1 MSTPGRGDVT
11 PWEQRYRALTE
22 ALGDG
27 LVELDATL
35 RIVAVNQRFVDM
47 VGFGREELI
56 GTLPPHPYWPKE
68 SFETFEQGTVNA
80 LTADADEHP
89 LTLFHKDGSPLEVMV
104 WVSPLEGA
112 HGEPAGVLG
121 LVRDLTATK
130 RIEARY
136 RALVRRS
143 ADLIVVVDADAR
155 VTFVSPSVRTV
166 LGWEPIDLAA
176 EGGRAVTDVLEFVH
190 PDDVDAAADMVVRA
204 PETGDTSDRV
214 EVRARHADGSW
225 RWLEVVVTNLLAD
238 PAVSGF
244 VFNARDV
251 TERREMEQELRE
263 GEERFRQTLE
273 SMLDGVVVYS
283 AIRGEDGQIVDL
295 RTEHANQGVLRHS
308 GMPAAQQVGKTMKE
322 LFPLIAAEPERFEPF
337 VRVIETGVPTR
348 FDTEYR
354 DERTSGLFELQVQ
367 KLGDGCVLTLRE
379 VSEERRA
386 AAVRVQLERERLL
399 DQMRRADR
407 LESVGRLAAGV
418 AHDLANSLA
427 AIRNFAAAVANGLG
441 PDHPLTADV
450 DQVVAI
456 ATQAAALTDG
466 VLDLGG
472 PGRKDEEPIDPDV
485 LVDEVLE
492 VVQRSLDSVRLA
504 RSPER
509 TRRVVIAARHQLQQV
524 LVNLLL
530 NAADASEPGAT
541 VIVRVLDLGG
551 GLDDR
556 LGPRV
561 GIEVADTGT
570 GMSPEVA
577 ARAFDPFFTTKPPG
591 HGTGLGL
598 ATVHGIV
605 DALGGTVRID
615 SEPGRGTSVLVALPA
630 VERGAE
636 SATPGARGPA
646 ADRA

>member
-1 MSTPGRGDVT
+1 MSPPGRGDDT
-11 PWEQRYRALTE
+11 AWERRYRALTE
-22 ALGDG
+22 AVSDG
-27 LVELDATL
+27 LVELDASL
-35 RIVAVNQRFVDM
+35 RIVAVNQRFLDM
-47 VGFGREELI
+47 VGYTRDELI
-56 GTLPPHPYWPKE
+56 GTLPPHPYWPTE
-68 SFETFEQGTVNA
+68 SFESFEQGTASA
-80 LTADADEHP
+80 LTAAADEHP
-89 LTLFHKDGSPLEVMV
+89 LTLVHKDGTPLPVMV
-104 WVSPLEGA
+104 WVSPLKGPG
-112 HGEPAGVLG
+112 GEPAGVLG

-130 RIEARY
+130 RLEARY
-136 RALVRRS
+136 RALVQRS

-166 LGWEPIDLAA
+166 LGWDPVDLAA
-176 EGGRAVTDVLEFVH
+176 EGGRAVTDILEFVH
-190 PDDVDAAADMVVRA
+190 PDDLPAASALVGTA
-204 PETGDTSDRV
+204 PHTGDTSGRI

-238 PAVSGF
+238 PAVDGY

-251 TERREMEQELRE
+251 TDRRGMEHELRA
-263 GEERFRQTLE
+263 GEERFRSTIE

-283 AIRGEDGQIVDL
+283 AIRDANGQIVDL
-295 RTEHANQGVLRHS
+295 LTEHVNRAVVQHS
-308 GMPAAQQVGKTMKE
+308 GMPPEEQIGRTMKA
-322 LFPLIAAEPERFEPF
+322 LFPLTAVEPARFEPF
-337 VRVIETGVPTR
+337 VRVIETGEPVR
-348 FDTEYR
+348 FETEYR
-354 DERTSGLFELQVQ
+354 DDRTSGLFELQVQ
-367 KLGDGCVLTLRE
+367 KLGDGCVLTFRE

-456 ATQAAALTDG
+456 ATQAAALTEG

-472 PGRKDEEPIDPDV
+472 PGRKDEEPVEPDV

-492 VVQRSLDSVRLA
+492 VVQRSLDSVRLE
-504 RSPER
+504 RGPER
-509 TRRVVIAARHQLQQV
+509 TRRVVIAARHQLEQV

-530 NAADASEPGAT
+530 NAVDASEPEAT
-541 VIVRVLDLGG
+541 VTVRVLDLGG

-561 GIEVADTGT
+561 GLEVTDTGA
-570 GMSPEVA
+570 GMTPEVA
-577 ARAFDPFFTTKPPG
+577 ARAFDPFFTTKPVG
-591 HGTGLGL
+591 QGTGLGL

-605 DALGGTVRID
+605 DALGGTVRIE
-615 SEPGRGTSVLVALPA
+615 SEPGRGTSVLVVLPA

-636 SATPGARGPA
+636 SATPGARGSA
-646 ADRA
+646 AGRA